1 MFKLFQET
9 IEQFDII
16 TIFRHENPD
25 LDALGSQFGLCHWIK
40 DNYPNKKVYLCG
52 SEFGRFSDALIVSS
66 VDDEVI
72 NNSLAII
79 VDTANSARVDDLRY
93 RNALKTMRIDH
104 HPFVESFADV
114 ELIDEKS
121 AATCELLG
129 DFFTLIEAKVITKD
143 TAELLYQGILTDT
156 LCFKTNNTTPKTLY
170 VASKLAETGLL
181 IAKINQN
188 VFDMDLA
195 TFKYVNY
202 LRSNFAFSEGVA
214 YSILTEKDIEPFGIS
229 INRAREY
236 VSEFGNVKEFEIWC
250 IFTQDD
256 DNLDVYKGS
265 LRSKTV
271 VINEVAA
278 NYNGGGHKNA
288 CGVKNLT
295 LEQVNNLIQELKAL
309 LV

>member
-9 IEQFDII
+9 IEQFDTI

-40 DNYPNKKVYLCG
+40 DNYPEKRVYLCG
-52 SEFGRFSDALIVSS
+52 NEFGRFSEALIVST

-79 VDTANSARVDDLRY
+79 VDTANAARVDDLRFK
-93 RNALKTMRIDH
+93 NALKTMRIDH
-104 HPFVESFADV
+104 HPLVEEFTDI
-114 ELIDEKS
+114 ELINEKS

-129 DFFTLIEAKVITKD
+129 DFFISIESKAITEA

-156 LCFKTNNTTPKTLY
+156 LCFKTNNTTSKTLY
-170 VASKLAETGLL
+170 IASKLAETGIN
-181 IAKINQN
+181 IAQLNTQ
-188 VFDMDLA
+188 VFDIDIH

-202 LRSNFAFSEGVA
+202 LRSKIEFRDGVA
-214 YSILTEKDIEPFGIS
+214 YSILTTQDVQPFGIS
-229 INRAREY
+229 INHAREY
-236 VSEFGNVKEFEIWC
+236 VSELGNVKEFEIWC
-250 IFTQDD
+250 IFTQDESD
-256 DNLDVYKGS
+256 STLYKGS

-271 VINEVAA
+271 TINTIASK
-278 NYNGGGHKNA
+278 YNGGGHKNA

-295 LEQVNNLIQELKAL
+295 INQIECLLDELRNAL
-309 LV
+309 V